1 MEGRKGVVGG
11 GEGGRERGG
20 HLYHTAIEP
29 LFVCFLA
36 CNAALTVV
44 VVVVVVVAVVIVA
57 VVVATAFGGGG
68 GQHFWWWQ
76 L

>member
-1 MEGRKGVVGG
+1 VEGRKGVVGG

-44 VVVVVVVAVVIVA
+44 VVVVVAVVIVA